1 MESVVWSL
9 RTMSGAAL
17 APFVGVLVFVLVV
30 CWDYPLLV
38 PYFLACRALGRSP
51 YGRRDDAK
59 PLPVLVVIPSLL
71 RKRDELTSMMS
82 TVESVATNG
91 YPGEL
96 VIVLSIDGTHDAPH
110 LYDQLRAWAAR
121 GRWGDRCSLYVTGT
135 PARRS
140 KPMAIEQAMSFMKVL
155 VAEGRIRAFPPVYVS
170 TDADA
175 DLGPRALEH
184 IVLRLQRR
192 NPFTGWPA
200 RVVAGALHVRGNSF
214 WQGWRHFFTIAG
226 QLNIQV
232 AREYYV
238 SNIARH
244 NIRWLPISGVP
255 GAFYCTWSEIFLQIP
270 SFLGYLRTLETRH
283 WLGWWLGI
291 MPPKFS
297 ETVAAPIPE
306 LMAGDT
312 DDTVSAYAAT
322 IARYEAGHF
331 VFDPPRTPLHALAYL
346 LRGLFVDRPIHYE
359 PRAHVFTSS
368 PTTVQSLMKQRKR
381 WNTSR
386 IELTGRFWRA
396 IGYHW
401 TLGLP
406 VLIVK
411 TFLARS
417 VIMGVF
423 VYFCVPLFMWRHSL
437 IVGMLLGYLCNIA
450 SYAMLTLLALVMND
464 ELNYWRLVLA
474 LPLSPIYIFVFNWIP
489 GAIGATCDVLLFGN
503 VTGFAPESTLILG
516 GSKRIALGARVTRA
530 LSLMV
535 RSIVYGDVPL
545 GGFWLGWGE
554 TPWTP
559 SGFEGFT
566 TMKRRR
572 IVPPISEWFRKPR
585 AGPGW
590 MPGLAAA
597 ERSDHAPPNA

>member
-1 MESVVWSL
+1 MD
-9 RTMSGAAL
+9 GAAL
-17 APFVGVLVFVLVV
+17 APFVTVLAVVLVV

-38 PYFLACRALGRSP
+38 PYFLACRALARNPHGEA
-51 YGRRDDAK
+51 GDAR
-59 PLPVLVVIPSLL
+59 PPHVLVVIPSLL
-71 RKRDELTSMMS
+71 RKQDELTSMMS

-96 VIVLSIDGTHDAPH
+96 LIVISIDGTRDAGP
-110 LYDQLRAWAAR
+110 LYQELLLWAAQN
-121 GRWGDRCSLYVTGT
+121 RWRDRCTLHVTGT
-135 PARRS
+135 PERRS
-140 KPMAIEQAMSFMKVL
+140 KPMAIEQAMTFVKAL
-155 VAEGRIRAFPPVYVS
+155 VAEGRLRAFPPVYVS

-175 DLGPRALEH
+175 DLGPSALEH

-192 NPFTGWPA
+192 NPITGWPA

-214 WQGWRHFFTIAG
+214 WQGWGHFFTIAG

-238 SNIARH
+238 SNVARH

-270 SFLGYLRTLETRH
+270 PFLGYLQTLQTRH
-283 WLGWWLGI
+283 WLGWWLGTA
-291 MPPKFS
+291 PPKFS
-297 ETVAAPIPE
+297 QTTAAPIPE

-322 IARYEAGHF
+322 IARYERGRF
-331 VFDPPRTPLHALAYL
+331 VFDPPRTPLHALFYL
-346 LRGLFVDRPIHYE
+346 LRGVFVDRPIHYE

-368 PTTVQSLMKQRKR
+368 PTTIKSLMKQRKR

-396 IGYHW
+396 IRYHW

-423 VYFCVPLFMWRHSL
+423 VYLCVPLLMWRHSL
-437 IVGMLLGYLCNIA
+437 LLGMLLGYVCNVA
-450 SYAMLTLLALVMND
+450 SYGMLTLLALLMND
-464 ELNYWRLVLA
+464 ELKYWRLSLA
-474 LPLSPIYIFVFNWIP
+474 LPLSPVYVFFFNWIP

-503 VTGFAPESTLILG
+503 VTGFAPEATLIRG
-516 GSKRIALGARVTRA
+516 GSKRIALGARLTRA

-545 GGFWLGWGE
+545 GWFWLGWGE

-566 TMKRRR
+566 TNRRRR
-572 IVPPISEWFRKPR
+572 IIPPLSEWFREPR
-585 AGPGW
+585 AGAGW

-597 ERSDHAPPNA
+597 ERADDASNPV

>member
-1 MESVVWSL
+1 M
-9 RTMSGAAL
+9 
-17 APFVGVLVFVLVV
+17 
-30 CWDYPLLV
+30 
-38 PYFLACRALGRSP
+38 
-51 YGRRDDAK
+51 
-59 PLPVLVVIPSLL
+59 
-71 RKRDELTSMMS
+71 
-82 TVESVATNG
+82 
-91 YPGEL
+91 
-96 VIVLSIDGTHDAPH
+96 
-110 LYDQLRAWAAR
+110 
-121 GRWGDRCSLYVTGT
+121 
-135 PARRS
+135 
-140 KPMAIEQAMSFMKVL
+140 
-155 VAEGRIRAFPPVYVS
+155 YVS
-170 TDADA
+170 TEHADA

-192 NPFTGWPA
+192 NPITGWPA

-238 SNIARH
+238 SNVARH

-255 GAFYCTWSEIFLQIP
+255 GAFYCTWSEIFLTIP
-270 SFLGYLRTLETRH
+270 HFLGYLRTLETRH

-291 MPPKFS
+291 SPPKFS
-297 ETVAAPIPE
+297 ESAAPPIPE

-322 IARYEAGHF
+322 IARYDKGRF

-346 LRGLFVDRPIHYE
+346 LRGVLVDRPIHYE
-359 PRAHVFTSS
+359 PRARVYTSS
-368 PTTVQSLMKQRKR
+368 PTTIKTLMKQRKR

-396 IGYHW
+396 IGYHC

-417 VIMGVF
+417 VVMGVF
-423 VYFCVPLFMWRHSL
+423 VYFCIPAFMWRHSL
-437 IVGMLLGYLCNIA
+437 IVGMFLGYLCNVA
-450 SYAMLTLLALVMND
+450 SYGMLTFFALVMND
-464 ELNYWRLVLA
+464 ELKYWRLSLA
-474 LPLSPIYIFVFNWIP
+474 LPLSPVYIFCFNWIP

-503 VTGFAPESTLILG
+503 VTGFAPESTLIRG
-516 GSKRIALGARVTRA
+516 GSKRIALASRA
-530 LSLMV
+530 LRAFMLSV
-535 RSIVYGDVPL
+535 RSVVYGDVPI
-545 GGFWLGWGE
+545 GRFWLGWGE

-566 TMKRRR
+566 TNRRRR
-572 IVPPISEWFRKPR
+572 IVPPLSEWFRKPR
-585 AGPGW
+585 AAPGW
-590 MPGLAAA
+590 MPGLSVP
-597 ERSDHAPPNA
+597 ERADDAPPQE

>member
-1 MESVVWSL
+1 MEALVWSL

-17 APFVGVLVFVLVV
+17 APFVAVLFVVLVV

-38 PYFLACRALGRSP
+38 PYFLACRAIGRNP
-51 YGRRDDAK
+51 YGTDDGGRA
-59 PLPVLVVIPSLL
+59 LPVLVVIPSLL

-96 VIVLSIDGTHDAPH
+96 AIVVSIDGTRDAPA
-110 LYDQLRAWAAR
+110 LYEELLVWAAR
-121 GRWGDRCSLYVTGT
+121 RCWNDRTKLHVTGT
-135 PARRS
+135 PARHS
-140 KPMAIEQAMSFMKVL
+140 KPMAIEHAMAFMKGL
-155 VAEGRIRAFPPVYVS
+155 VAEGRYPAFPPIYVS

-175 DLGPRALEH
+175 DLGPDALER
-184 IVLRLQRR
+184 IAMRLQRR
-192 NPFTGWPA
+192 NPITGWPA
-200 RVVAGALHVRGNSF
+200 RVVAGALHVRGNGF
-214 WQGWRHFFTIAG
+214 WQGWGHFFTIAG

-244 NIRWLPISGVP
+244 NIRWLPITGVP
-255 GAFYCTWSEIFLQIP
+255 GAFYCTWSEIFLSIP
-270 SFLGYLRTLETRH
+270 SFMGYMRTLRTRH
-283 WLGWWLGI
+283 WLGWWVGI
-291 MPPKFS
+291 TPPKFS
-297 ETVAAPIPE
+297 DSVAPPIPE

-312 DDTVSAYAAT
+312 DDTVTAYAAT
-322 IARYEAGHF
+322 IARYERGHF

-346 LRGLFVDRPIHYE
+346 LRGVFIDRALRYE
-359 PRAHVFTSS
+359 PRAKVFTSS
-368 PTTVQSLMKQRKR
+368 PTTIKTLFKQRKR

-406 VLIVK
+406 VLLVK

-417 VIMGVF
+417 VLIGAF
-423 VYFCVPLFMWRHSL
+423 VYFYVPVFMWKTTWVAGL
-437 IVGMLLGYLCNIA
+437 LLGYLCNIA
-450 SYAMLTLLALVMND
+450 SYGMLTFLSMLMND
-464 ELNYWRLVLA
+464 ELHYWRLALA
-474 LPLSPIYIFVFNWIP
+474 LPGSPFYVFLFNWVP
-489 GAIGATCDVLLFGN
+489 GAVGATSDVLLFGN
-503 VTGFAPESTLILG
+503 VTGFAPESTLIRG
-516 GSKRIALGARVTRA
+516 GSKRIALLGRISRA
-530 LSLMV
+530 FALVV

-545 GGFWLGWGE
+545 GSFWLGWAE

-566 TMKRRR
+566 TNRRRR
-572 IVPPISEWFRKPR
+572 IVPPVSEWFRRPR
-585 AGPGW
+585 ADPRW
-590 MPGLAAA
+590 MPGIV
-597 ERSDHAPPNA
+597 APETTDRAGST